1 MAKWFAL
8 TNVGPDANFAPE
20 NGTFIQAFNRE
31 FDGIAGNE
39 LRNGY
44 LVTKAG
50 NVLQLSGSAALAVN
64 VHVLTNYVVPPG
76 NDAGRLR
83 AR

>member
-1 MAKWFAL
+1 M
-8 TNVGPDANFAPE
+8 E
-20 NGTFIQAFNRE
+20 NGVFAHSFARD
-31 FDGIAGNE
+31 FSSVSGDE

-50 NVLQLSGSAALAVN
+50 NVLQGSGTFSAADN
-64 VHVLTNYVVPPG
+64 VHVLTNYIVPPG
-76 NDAGRLR
+76 NDAARLR

>member
-1 MAKWFAL
+1 MAKWFGL
-8 TNVGPDANFAPE
+8 TAAGPDAALSLE
-20 NGTFIQAFNRE
+20 NGVFIEAFNRE
-31 FDGIAGNE
+31 FDTIAGNE

-50 NVLQLSGSAALAVN
+50 NVLQIAGTFALADN
-64 VHVLTNYVVPPG
+64 VHVLTNYIVPPG
-76 NDAGRLR
+76 NDAARLR